1 MFRIGV
7 DVGGTNIAAG
17 LVDDSYEIVRKLSVK
32 TRDAGSVDAMIKT
45 IADMVKE
52 LMSAEMLSASH
63 IEAIGVGVPGTAD
76 LETGKVLYANN
87 LGFENVEFLGA
98 LKTALGKELSDKLHF
113 DNDANAAAIGE
124 YITGGY
130 DADSFVMVTIGTGIG
145 GGIIINGKVLRGCN
159 YAAAEFGHMAI
170 DIDGIDCNCGRKGCY
185 EDYASA
191 TALVEQ
197 AWEIMNT
204 AAGRSSSLWRKAE
217 TKEALDGEKFF
228 EAVREKDAC
237 ALIVLNNY
245 CYYLSEGLTNIINI
259 LQPEILVLSGG
270 ITKAAD
276 LFLYSVKE
284 KVSRDVYS
292 RDSSKNTKIMIAKGT
307 SDAGDVGVIGAAL
320 IDKM

>member
-98 LKTALGKELSDKLHF
+98 LKTALGKEFSDKLHF

-124 YITGGY
+124 YITGSY

-204 AAGRSSSLWRKAE
+204 AAGSNSSLWRKAE

-245 CYYLSEGLTNIINI
+245 CYYLSEGLTNIINV

-270 ITKAAD
+270 ITRSAD
-276 LFLYSVKE
+276 LFLDSVKE

>member
-52 LMSAEMLSASH
+52 LMSAEMLSSSH

-98 LKTALGKELSDKLHF
+98 LKTALGKEFSDKLHF

-204 AAGRSSSLWRKAE
+204 AAGSNSSLWRKAE

-228 EAVREKDAC
+228 EVVREKDAC

-270 ITKAAD
+270 ITRSAD
-276 LFLYSVKE
+276 LFLDSVKE

>member
-1 MFRIGV
+1 
-7 DVGGTNIAAG
+7 
-17 LVDDSYEIVRKLSVK
+17 
-32 TRDAGSVDAMIKT
+32 
-45 IADMVKE
+45 
-52 LMSAEMLSASH
+52 
-63 IEAIGVGVPGTAD
+63 
-76 LETGKVLYANN
+76 
-87 LGFENVEFLGA
+87 
-98 LKTALGKELSDKLHF
+98 
-113 DNDANAAAIGE
+113 
-124 YITGGY
+124 
-130 DADSFVMVTIGTGIG
+130 MVTIGTGIG
-145 GGIIINGKVLRGCN
+145 GGIIINGKVFRGCN

-170 DIDGIDCNCGRKGCY
+170 DIDGIECNCGRKGCY

-204 AAGRSSSLWRKAE
+204 AAGSNSSLWRKAE

-270 ITKAAD
+270 ITRSAD
-276 LFLYSVKE
+276 LFLDSVKE

-292 RDSSKNTKIMIAKGT
+292 RDSSQNTKIMIAKGT
-307 SDAGDVGVIGAAL
+307 SDAGNVGVIGAAL

>member
-1 MFRIGV
+1 MFSIGV

-17 LVDDSYEIVRKLSVK
+17 LVDDSYEIVRKLSIR
-32 TRDAGSVDAMIKT
+32 TRDADTPDTMIKA

-52 LMSAEMLSASH
+52 IMSAEKLSASQ
-63 IEAIGVGVPGTAD
+63 IEAIGAGVPGTAD
-76 LETGKVLYANN
+76 LETGKILYANN
-87 LGFENVEFLGA
+87 LGFENVDFLGD
-98 LKTALGKELSDKLHF
+98 LKNALGKELSDKLHF

-130 DADSFVMVTIGTGIG
+130 DTDSFVMVTIGTGIG

-170 DIDGIDCNCGRKGCY
+170 NIDGIDCNCGRKGCF

-197 AWEIMNT
+197 AWVIMNT
-204 AAGRSSSLWRKAE
+204 SAGRKSSLWRKAE

-228 EAVREKDAC
+228 EAVMEKDAC

-259 LQPEILVLSGG
+259 LQPEIFVLSGG
-270 ITKAAD
+270 ITRAAD
-276 LFLYSVKE
+276 LFLDSVKE

-292 RDSSKNTKIMIAKGT
+292 RDSSKNTKITIAKGT

-320 IDKM
+320 IHKM

>member
-98 LKTALGKELSDKLHF
+98 LKTALGKEFSDKLHF

-204 AAGRSSSLWRKAE
+204 AAGSNSSLWRKAE

-270 ITKAAD
+270 ITRSAD
-276 LFLYSVKE
+276 LFLDSVKE

>member
-98 LKTALGKELSDKLHF
+98 LKMALGKEFSDKLHF

-145 GGIIINGKVLRGCN
+145 GGIIINGNVLRGCN

-204 AAGRSSSLWRKAE
+204 AAGSYSSLWRRAE
-217 TKEALDGEKFF
+217 TKEALNGEKFF

-270 ITKAAD
+270 ITRSAD
-276 LFLYSVKE
+276 LFLDSVKE